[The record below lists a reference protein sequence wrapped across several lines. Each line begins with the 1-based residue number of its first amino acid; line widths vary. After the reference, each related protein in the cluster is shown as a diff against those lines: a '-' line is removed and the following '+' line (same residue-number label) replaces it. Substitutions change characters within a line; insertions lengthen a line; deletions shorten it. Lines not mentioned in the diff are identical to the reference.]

1 MNDLIDI
8 RTPLAASKNA
18 RVELG
23 RDGVLHLLVGPVT
36 LHLDRA
42 TCEELATTLARSMVT
57 LAAVHPKTRPPALA
71 LVSNED
77 TDKAEANAE
86 VRALPV
92 KLR

>member
-23 RDGVLHLLVGPVT
+23 QDGAL
-36 LHLDRA
+36 
-42 TCEELATTLARSMVT
+42 
-57 LAAVHPKTRPPALA
+57 RPPALA

-77 TDKAEANAE
+77 ADKAEASAE

-92 KLR
+92 RLR

>member
-23 RDGVLHLLVGPVT
+23 QDGAL
-36 LHLDRA
+36 
-42 TCEELATTLARSMVT
+42 
-57 LAAVHPKTRPPALA
+57 RPPALA

-77 TDKAEANAE
+77 ADKAEASAK

-92 KLR
+92 RLR